1 MVPHQEAL
9 RLNHNPSA
17 APGWP
22 EAGGRFGT
30 FGGRFV
36 PETLM
41 TPLQDLEETWDGVRQ
56 DGDFWNELLALL
68 RSYGGRPTPL
78 YEAERLAR
86 PLGGCRIFLKRED
99 LGHTGSHKLNS
110 CLGQAMLALR
120 TGKKRVVAETASG
133 HHGVAAATACARSG
147 LECQVYMGLEDT
159 ERQAL
164 NVRRMEMLGAHVT
177 PVETGT
183 RTLKDAITAA
193 LREWATRPDDT
204 YYMAGSVTGPH
215 PYPWL
220 VRDLQS
226 IIGVEARRQILTAT
240 GRLPSA
246 VVASAGRGSDA
257 MGMFYPFLSD
267 PGVRLIGVGAAGVGL
282 VKGLHAA
289 SLVIGSSGVL
299 HGAHS
304 MVLQDSDGQIDESHS
319 VAPGLDYP
327 GSGPEHAFLKS
338 IERAEY
344 VAATDDEAIGAY
356 AALARAEGIVPGLE
370 PAHAL
375 AHALELAPKLGP
387 DAILLL
393 CLSSRGEKDLQ
404 QVQSRLAPP
413 QHRVVAGRGRT

>member
-1 MVPHQEAL
+1 MSPDLSPAL
-9 RLNHNPSA
+9 A
-17 APGWP
+17 WP
-22 EAGGRFGT
+22 EAGGRFGP

-41 TPLQDLEETWDGVRQ
+41 TPLQDLEETWTRVRQ
-56 DGDFWNELLALL
+56 DGNFWNALLELL

-86 PLGGCRIFLKRED
+86 SLGGCRIFLKRED

-133 HHGVAAATACARSG
+133 HHGVAAASVCARAG
-147 LECQVYMGLEDT
+147 LECQVYMGREDS

-164 NVRRMEMLGAHVT
+164 NVQRMKMLGALVI
-177 PVETGT
+177 PVDTGT
-183 RTLKDAITAA
+183 RTLKDALTAA
-193 LREWATRPDDT
+193 LRDWATRVDDT

-226 IIGVEARRQILTAT
+226 IIGVEARKQVLTTT
-240 GRLPSA
+240 GRLPTA

-257 MGMFYPFLSD
+257 MGMFYAFLKD
-267 PGVRLIGVGAAGVGL
+267 AGVRLVGVGAAGVGL
-282 VKGLHAA
+282 VKGLNAA

-304 MVLQDSDGQIDESHS
+304 LVLQDSDGQIDESHS

-344 VAATDDEAIGAY
+344 VAATDEEAVEAY
-356 AALARAEGIVPGLE
+356 TVLARTEGIIPGLE
-370 PAHAL
+370 PSHAL
-375 AHALELAPKLGP
+375 AHALRLAPTLGP

-404 QVQSRLAPP
+404 QIQDRLAPAP
-413 QHRVVAGRGRT
+413 QRTTHKGERS